1 MIRMFRK
8 SVTAAI
14 FVTLALSPVSAQPMS
29 GDAYAFARRNIDSFR
44 LGQQYQDYVY
54 RNLGER
60 PDICDDTLTNNFNWA
75 MKSYNQTMT
84 TLKENYGDHPYSREI
99 GAYVIRQ
106 MEDMNRRVI
115 DEGPC

>member
-1 MIRMFRK
+1 MRIFRK
-8 SVTAAI
+8 SVAAAI
-14 FVTLALSPVSAQPMS
+14 AVMVAASPVSAQLIS
-29 GDAYAFARRNIDSFR
+29 GDAYAFARRNFDSFR

-60 PDICDDTLTNNFNWA
+60 PDVCDDTLINNFNWA

-84 TLKENYGDHPYSREI
+84 TLKDGYLDHPYSSEI

-106 MEDMNRRVI
+106 MEDINRRVI